1 MSLDKRNPNEI
12 LGKNVPASF
21 TAASYIVR
29 NYERTGLI
37 ENNFPLYGTNQL
49 TPRTNFLKEIFIKQL

>member
-12 LGKNVPASF
+12 LEKNIPSSF
-21 TAASYIVR
+21 TAASYIIR
-29 NYERTGLI
+29 NYERNGLI

-49 TPRTNFLKEIFIKQL
+49 TSRTKFLKEIFIKQL

>member
-1 MSLDKRNPNEI
+1 ML
-12 LGKNVPASF
+12 LGYKNVPSSF

-37 ENNFPLYGTNQL
+37 ENNFPLYGASQL
-49 TPRTNFLKEIFIKQL
+49 TSRTKFLKEIFIKQL